1 MPSAAGRPG
10 LVRYVGLFSDLW
22 GYETEARIVV
32 DYLRRAGY
40 NLVVVP
46 VGGAARRAAS
56 PRFTGPSVHP
66 PVGPSVEV
74 LHLPPLLFE
83 VTAGAASGWKAVSG
97 TGGRHPRVARTMTET
112 AVLPRSWARA
122 CRSLDELW
130 VPSRFNLTAFA
141 RAGLPE
147 ERLRVV
153 PVGVDTTLFRPGRA
167 DGGALPWRPGGAD
180 SRRFKFLSVF
190 AWQARKGWDI
200 LLRAY
205 LREFTAADGV
215 LLVLKTRPF
224 GLSEKEQRRQLARVV
239 AEETAC
245 RRAGA
250 APPVRL
256 LTARLTVAE
265 MARLYSACDAFV
277 LPSRGEGFGRPYLEA
292 MASGLPTIGTGWGGN
307 LDFMTRE
314 NSYLIEVEGLEP
326 AAGDPM
332 ARLYEGEHW
341 ARPSL
346 EDLRRLMRR
355 VVERPD
361 EAAER
366 ARKAREDSAAWSVAA
381 TCGRLARELDRFIRR
396 VTAS

>member
-1 MPSAAGRPG
+1 GEGAS
-10 LVRYVGLFSDLW
+10 
-22 GYETEARIVV
+22 
-32 DYLRRAGY
+32 
-40 NLVVVP
+40 
-46 VGGAARRAAS
+46 GGHGRAA
-56 PRFTGPSVHP
+56 PRGR
-66 PVGPSVEV
+66 
-74 LHLPPLLFE
+74 
-83 VTAGAASGWKAVSG
+83 GA
-97 TGGRHPRVARTMTET
+97 
-112 AVLPRSWARA
+112 
-122 CRSLDELW
+122 
-130 VPSRFNLTAFA
+130 
-141 RAGLPE
+141 E
-147 ERLRVV
+147 E
-153 PVGVDTTLFRPGRA
+153 GV
-167 DGGALPWRPGGAD
+167 LPWRPGDGD

-245 RRAGA
+245 RRAGTV
-250 APPVRL
+250 PPVRL
-256 LTARLTVAE
+256 LTARLSVPE

-307 LDFMTRE
+307 LDFMTHE
-314 NSYLIEVEGLEP
+314 NSYLIEVEGFEP
-326 AAGDPM
+326 AAGDPV
-332 ARLYEGEHW
+332 ARLYEGEYW

-355 VVERPD
+355 VVERPG

-366 ARKAREDSAAWSVAA
+366 GRKAREDSAGWSVAA
-381 TCGRLARELDRFIRR
+381 TCGRLARELDRFICR